1 MAIWDKLK
9 TELDRAGKA
18 AQGALDEGKT
28 RLEAFRARQLADKA
42 AQALGYA
49 VFRAKQA
56 GTEVDW
62 ETLQRLVN
70 ALAEKEAEVQR
81 LEKELREEEKTA
93 TEDSSR
99 PRSRLTHSELVR
111 GRSQNAKGRTGGYSQ
126 PVLPSALSVFC
137 FALLSVRR
145 RQRLVPLHQLILTR
159 RAMHIHAA
167 NQHALRAR
175 QWLERI
181 AAPDHHVRLTTWLQ

>member
-9 TELDRAGKA
+9 TELDRAGKV

-62 ETLQRLVN
+62 TTLQRLVN
-70 ALAEKEAEVQR
+70 SLAEREAECER
-81 LEKELREEEKTA
+81 LDKELRADDVK
-93 TEDSSR
+93 
-99 PRSRLTHSELVR
+99 
-111 GRSQNAKGRTGGYSQ
+111 
-126 PVLPSALSVFC
+126 
-137 FALLSVRR
+137 
-145 RQRLVPLHQLILTR
+145 
-159 RAMHIHAA
+159 
-167 NQHALRAR
+167 
-175 QWLERI
+175 
-181 AAPDHHVRLTTWLQ
+181 AAPAGDEPPPGSTS

>member
-56 GTEVDW
+56 GTDVDW
-62 ETLQRLVN
+62 QTLQRLVN

-81 LEKELREEEKTA
+81 LEKELAAEENAGPADPPAPPPPSDGAPTA
-93 TEDSSR
+93 
-99 PRSRLTHSELVR
+99 
-111 GRSQNAKGRTGGYSQ
+111 
-126 PVLPSALSVFC
+126 
-137 FALLSVRR
+137 
-145 RQRLVPLHQLILTR
+145 
-159 RAMHIHAA
+159 
-167 NQHALRAR
+167 
-175 QWLERI
+175 
-181 AAPDHHVRLTTWLQ
+181 